1 MKFQMR
7 WVFFIVISAFAAA
20 CSSSPVEVKEVDS
33 FQEEGASAA
42 QEIFNTK
49 GNNASSAVESE
60 SQWVECEVFET
71 LETDRYS
78 YLHVV
83 QNGGDT
89 AWVATR
95 KADFV
100 KGGVY
105 RYRNGL
111 LKTNYYSTEF
121 DRTFDRILLVSEIQ
135 GRGMPSGTRKSEST
149 STQSTPTTQ
158 STPVEGSMPIADVV
172 ENAGALSG
180 KNVQIS
186 GEVVK
191 VNPNIMG
198 RNWIH
203 LQDGTLN
210 SFDFVVTSDAVV
222 PVGHTVTFRGVL
234 QTDRDFGS
242 GYSYDIILEQG
253 ILVQ

>member
-33 FQEEGASAA
+33 SQEEGASAA

-49 GNNASSAVESE
+49 GNNASSAAESE

-111 LKTNYYSTEF
+111 LKTTITVLNSTE
-121 DRTFDRILLVSEIQ
+121 
-135 GRGMPSGTRKSEST
+135 PSTESCWCPKFKGEGCHLGLGNRRAHQPKAPRQPKAPQWRAPCPLPMWWK
-149 STQSTPTTQ
+149 TQARSLEKM
-158 STPVEGSMPIADVV
+158 S
-172 ENAGALSG
+172 
-180 KNVQIS
+180 K
-186 GEVVK
+186 
-191 VNPNIMG
+191 
-198 RNWIH
+198 
-203 LQDGTLN
+203 
-210 SFDFVVTSDAVV
+210 
-222 PVGHTVTFRGVL
+222 FRAKW
-234 QTDRDFGS
+234 
-242 GYSYDIILEQG
+242 
-253 ILVQ
+253 